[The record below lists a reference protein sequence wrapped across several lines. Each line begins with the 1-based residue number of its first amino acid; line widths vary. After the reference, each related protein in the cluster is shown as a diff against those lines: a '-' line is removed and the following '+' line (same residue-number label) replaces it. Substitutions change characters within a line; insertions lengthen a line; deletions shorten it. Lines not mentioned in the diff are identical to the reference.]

1 MFYIFGSEIKVHRS
15 VEVPGYTEITM
26 RATRDIQSTSS
37 RDKNIFKLQIMD
49 LEF

>member
-1 MFYIFGSEIKVHRS
+1 MFYIFGPEIKVHRS
-15 VEVPGYTEITM
+15 IEVPGYTEINR

-37 RDKNIFKLQIMD
+37 RDKNIFKLKIMD

>member
-1 MFYIFGSEIKVHRS
+1 MFYIFGSKIKVHRS
-15 VEVPGYTEITM
+15 IEVPGYTEINR
-26 RATRDIQSTSS
+26 RATRDIQSTNS